1 MKYLIQ
7 DGEKIK
13 KATMEGLEEVKE
25 EMPDVSDFEIHG
37 TDDLSDIIGNFN
49 KEVDMIY
56 KRDLNDKKMYGY
68 KLTGFKDI
76 NALAIK

>member
-1 MKYLIQ
+1 M
-7 DGEKIK
+7 EKL
-13 KATMEGLEEVKE
+13 KATMEGVKE

-56 KRDLNDKKMYGY
+56 KE
-68 KLTGFKDI
+68 I
-76 NALAIK
+76 

>member
-1 MKYLIQ
+1 
-7 DGEKIK
+7 
-13 KATMEGLEEVKE
+13 MEGLEEVKE

-37 TDDLSDIIGNFN
+37 TDDLSDIICNFN

-56 KRDLNDKKMYGY
+56 KRDLNDKKIYGY